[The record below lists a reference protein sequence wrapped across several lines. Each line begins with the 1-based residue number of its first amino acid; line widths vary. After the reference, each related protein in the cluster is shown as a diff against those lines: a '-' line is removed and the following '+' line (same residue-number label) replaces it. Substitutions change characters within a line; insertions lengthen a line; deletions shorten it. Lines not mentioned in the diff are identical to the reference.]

1 MAAAEALFAQGPLSP
16 PPDVA
21 SWYPTST
28 GGGWA
33 QGRQMSY
40 AKFLAIQLGIVL
52 CVFSV
57 LLTSTGLASVRF
69 MVIGLVAG
77 LAVLLAAS
85 RMR

>member
-1 MAAAEALFAQGPLSP
+1 
-16 PPDVA
+16 
-21 SWYPTST
+21 
-28 GGGWA
+28 
-33 QGRQMSY
+33 MSY

-69 MVIGLVAG
+69 MVIGVVAG
-77 LAVLLAAS
+77 VVVLIAAA